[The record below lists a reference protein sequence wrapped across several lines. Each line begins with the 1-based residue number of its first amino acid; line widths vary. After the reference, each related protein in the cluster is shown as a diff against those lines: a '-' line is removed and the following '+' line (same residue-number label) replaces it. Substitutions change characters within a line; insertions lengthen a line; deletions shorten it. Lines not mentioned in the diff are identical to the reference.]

1 MTTPTSPARPRRAY
15 EKPRLR
21 RIKLNADEV
30 MAKGCKMATPS
41 AGQQNTGCLAGGCFN
56 NGS

>member
-1 MTTPTSPARPRRAY
+1 MTTQPPGRSRRTY

-41 AGQQNTGCLAGGCFN
+41 AGQQNTGCLAGGCN
-56 NGS
+56 QNGS

>member
-1 MTTPTSPARPRRAY
+1 MKSSSPDSARRPY
-15 EKPRLR
+15 QSPRLR
-21 RIKLNADEV
+21 RIRLAADEV

-41 AGQQNTGCLAGGCFN
+41 AGKQNTGCLAGACFD

>member
-1 MTTPTSPARPRRAY
+1 MNKPTERKSRRPY
-15 EKPRLR
+15 EAPRLR
-21 RIKLNADEV
+21 RIRLAADEV

-41 AGQQNTGCLAGGCFN
+41 AGFQGSGCLSGGCSQ

>member
-1 MTTPTSPARPRRAY
+1 MTREHKAPRRRQY
-15 EKPRLR
+15 EPPRLR
-21 RIKLNADEV
+21 RIKLAADEV

>member
-1 MTTPTSPARPRRAY
+1 MTADRKRPSRRQY
-15 EKPRLR
+15 EPPRLR
-21 RIKLNADEV
+21 RIKLAADEV

-41 AGQQNTGCLAGGCFN
+41 AGQQNTGCLAGGCNN

>member
-1 MTTPTSPARPRRAY
+1 MTRDRDTRGTRRRY

-21 RIKLNADEV
+21 RFPLVADEV
-30 MAKGCKMATPS
+30 LAKGCKMPTPS
-41 AGQQNTGCLAGGCFN
+41 AGFQGTGCLVGGCFN

>member
-1 MTTPTSPARPRRAY
+1 MSKPNKSTRRAY

-41 AGQQNTGCLAGGCFN
+41 AGQQNTGCQSGGCFT

>member
-1 MTTPTSPARPRRAY
+1 MTAKPHDRARRRY
-15 EKPRLR
+15 QKPRLR
-21 RIKLNADEV
+21 RIRLNADEV